1 MPEENGPTGKVDFPL
16 WISAGGE
23 SEEVLSMHDHGA
35 KAGANYREA
44 NLHKILLIG
53 NPNVGKSALFGLLTG
68 TYVTVSNYP
77 GTTVEVTYGNA
88 VLNKARTLVID
99 TPGVNSLVPM
109 SEDEKVT
116 RDMLL
121 SDRADVVVQVADT
134 KNLRRGLLIT
144 LQLAEMAVPF
154 ILDLNMD
161 DEARSRG
168 IIIDQEKLSQLLGVE
183 VVKTV
188 AIRRSGIDKLLKGIQ
203 SPRPSPIEVRYDDAI
218 EGAIRDISAL
228 LPDANIAQRAI
239 ALMVLSGDE
248 SLKGWLHT
256 NLQDHIV
263 ADIEKI
269 RQTTQSRFNNS
280 LGYLINQRRMKMADE
295 ILAQVLSL
303 HEAGKRSAIA
313 FHLGKWSMHP
323 VYGLPILLAV
333 LYLVYQF
340 VGVFGAGDAVKFL
353 EETVFGKYLNPWASK
368 IVHFAIPVPFIQEL
382 LIGDYGLFTMA
393 ITYAIAIVLPIV
405 GFFFIAFSFLED
417 SGYLPRLAVM
427 VNRIFKIMGLN
438 GKAVL
443 PMVLG
448 LGCDTMATLT
458 TRILET
464 KKERILVT
472 LLLALGVP
480 CSAQL
485 GVILGL
491 VSGISGWATSIWVF
505 TLISVMLLV
514 GYLAAKVIPGEPS
527 DFVLELPPIRVP
539 QVTNILI
546 KTLARVQWYLKE
558 AVPLFIL
565 GTFILFVSHKV
576 GALAFIQKV
585 TDPIVVHF
593 LGLPSRAAEA
603 FVIGFLRRDYGAAG
617 LFVLAKEGLLDPIQI
632 VVSLTV
638 MTLFVPCIANFFMMV
653 KERGMRTALYMSAFI
668 FPFAF
673 GVGGALNWTLRA
685 LQVKL

>member
-1 MPEENGPTGKVDFPL
+1 MQNCHGSVEVDQQNNLRKV
-16 WISAGGE
+16 I
-23 SEEVLSMHDHGA
+23 
-35 KAGANYREA
+35 
-44 NLHKILLIG
+44 LIG

-68 TYVTVSNYP
+68 KYVTVSNYP

-88 VLNKARTLVID
+88 VLNKVRTLVID

-121 SDRADVVVQVADT
+121 SDRADAVVQVADT

-144 LQLAEMAVPF
+144 LQLAEMEVPF

-161 DEARSRG
+161 DEAKSRG
-168 IIIDQEKLSQLLGVE
+168 ILIDQDALSALLGIE

-188 AIRRSGIDKLLKGIQ
+188 AIRRSGIDKLLKSIQ
-203 SPRPSPIEVRYDDAI
+203 QPRLSSLQVRYDDAI
-218 EGAIRDISAL
+218 EGGIRDIGAL
-228 LPDANIAQRAI
+228 LPDANVSRRSL
-239 ALMVLSGDE
+239 ALMILSGDE
-248 SLKGWLHT
+248 SLKSWLHA
-256 NLQDHIV
+256 NVKDHV
-263 ADIEKI
+263 IEAIENI
-269 RQTTQSRFNNS
+269 REGVQARYHNS
-280 LGYLINQRRMKMADE
+280 LGYLINSQRQKKADE
-295 ILAQVLSL
+295 ILGQVMTR
-303 HEAGKRSAIA
+303 HEAGKQSAIM
-313 FHLGKWSMHP
+313 FQLGQWSMHP
-323 VYGLPILLAV
+323 VYGLPILAAV

-340 VGVFGAGDAVKFL
+340 VGVLGAGTAVGFL
-353 EETVFGKYLNPWASK
+353 EKTVFGEYLNPWSEK
-368 IVHFAIPVPFIQEL
+368 IINFLFPIPLLREL
-382 LIGDYGLFTMA
+382 LVGDYGLITMA
-393 ITYAIAIVLPIV
+393 LTYAIAIVLPIV
-405 GFFFIAFSFLED
+405 GFFFIAFGILED

-427 VNRIFKIMGLN
+427 VNRVFKIMGLN

-485 GVILGL
+485 GVVLGM
-491 VSGISGWATSIWVF
+491 VSGLSGLATSIWIGTVV
-505 TLISVMLLV
+505 LVMLLV
-514 GYLAAKVIPGEPS
+514 GYLASKLVPGEPS

-539 QVTNILI
+539 QLGNIVV
-546 KTLARVQWYLKE
+546 KTLARVEWYLKE

-565 GTFILFVSHKV
+565 GTFILFVGHKV
-576 GALAFIQKV
+576 GALEFLQRI
-585 TDPIVVHF
+585 TDPLVVGF
-593 LGLPSRAAEA
+593 LGLPSKAAEA

-617 LFVLAKEGLLDPIQI
+617 LFVMAKGGMLDPIQI
-632 VVSLTV
+632 VVSLV
-638 MTLFVPCIANFFMMV
+638 VITLFVPCIANFFMMV
-653 KERGMRTALYMSAFI
+653 KERGMKAALYMVVFI

-673 GVGGALNWTLRA
+673 GVGGVLNWILRTLKIA
-685 LQVKL
+685 L

>member
-1 MPEENGPTGKVDFPL
+1 
-16 WISAGGE
+16 
-23 SEEVLSMHDHGA
+23 MHDHGS
-35 KAGANYREA
+35 KERKHHRDST
-44 NLHKILLIG
+44 LHKVLLIG

-68 TYVTVSNYP
+68 KYVTVSNYP

-88 VLNKARTLVID
+88 LLNKTRSLVID

-121 SDRADVVVQVADT
+121 SDRAGVVVQVADA

-144 LQLAEMAVPF
+144 LQLAEMEVPF

-161 DEARSRG
+161 DEAKSRG
-168 IIIDQEKLSQLLGVE
+168 IIIDQENLSEILGIE

-188 AIRRSGIDKLLKGIQ
+188 AIRRSGIEKLLKGIQ
-203 SPRPSPIEVRYDDAI
+203 NPRPSGIAVRYDEAI
-218 EGAIRDISAL
+218 EGGVRDITAL
-228 LPDANIAQRAI
+228 LPEANISRRAL
-239 ALMVLSGDE
+239 ALMVLAGDE
-248 SLKGWLHT
+248 SLTGWLHA
-256 NLQDHIV
+256 NLQDQVI
-263 ADIEKI
+263 AEINKI
-269 RQTTQSRFNNS
+269 LQGVQSKFHNS
-280 LGYLINQRRMKMADE
+280 LNHVINSMRLKKADE
-295 ILAQVLSL
+295 ILSRVMSRN
-303 HEAGKRSAIA
+303 EAGKQSTLAH
-313 FHLGKWSMHP
+313 HLGRWSMHP
-323 VYGLPILLAV
+323 VYGFPVLIAV

-340 VGVFGAGDAVKFL
+340 VGVFGAGTAVNFL
-353 EETVFGKYLNPWASK
+353 EKTVFGNYLNPWSAK
-368 IVHFAIPVPFIQEL
+368 IVDFIIPVPLVHEL
-382 LIGDYGLFTMA
+382 LVGDYGIITMA
-393 ITYAIAIVLPIV
+393 LTYSIAIVLPIV
-405 GFFFIAFSFLED
+405 GFFFIAFGILED

-427 VNRIFKIMGLN
+427 VNKIFKIMGLN

-464 KKERILVT
+464 NKERILVT

-491 VSGISGWATSIWVF
+491 VSGLSGLATTIWLGSIV
-505 TLISVMLLV
+505 LVMLLV
-514 GYLAAKVIPGEPS
+514 GYLASKVVPGEPS

-539 QVTNILI
+539 QLSNIVI
-546 KTLARVQWYLKE
+546 KTLARVEWYLKE

-565 GTFILFVSHKV
+565 GTLILFVGHKV
-576 GALAFIQKV
+576 GALEYIQRL
-585 TDPIVVHF
+585 TDPLVVGL
-593 LGLPSRAAEA
+593 LGLPSKAAEA

-617 LFVLAKEGLLDPIQI
+617 LFVMAKEGMLDPTQI
-632 VVSLTV
+632 VVSLV
-638 MTLFVPCIANFFMMV
+638 VITLFVPCIANFFVMV
-653 KERGMRTALYMSAFI
+653 KERGMKVALYMVAFI

-673 GVGGALNWTLRA
+673 AVGGVLNWVLRTLKVT
-685 LQVKL
+685 L

>member
-1 MPEENGPTGKVDFPL
+1 
-16 WISAGGE
+16 
-23 SEEVLSMHDHGA
+23 MHDHGTNE
-35 KAGANYREA
+35 GERYRDS
-44 NLHKILLIG
+44 NLNKVLLIG

-68 TYVTVSNYP
+68 KYVTVSNYP

-88 VLNKARTLVID
+88 VLNKVRTLVID

-116 RDMLL
+116 RDILL
-121 SDRADVVVQVADT
+121 TDKAGVVVQVADT

-144 LQLAEMAVPF
+144 LQLAEMGVPF

-168 IIIDQEKLSQLLGVE
+168 ILIDQEALSRILGIE

-188 AIRRSGIDKLLKGIQ
+188 AIRKSGIDKLLKGIQ
-203 SPRPSPIEVRYDDAI
+203 HPRPSPIEVRYDDAI
-218 EGAIRDISAL
+218 EGGARDISAL
-228 LPDANIAQRAI
+228 LPEAFISRRAL
-239 ALMVLSGDE
+239 ALMVLAGDE
-248 SLKGWLHT
+248 SLKGWLHA
-256 NLQDHIV
+256 NIQDHVIT
-263 ADIEKI
+263 AIERI
-269 RQTTQSRFNNS
+269 RQEVQSKYNNS
-280 LGYLINQRRMKMADE
+280 LGYIINQRRLKKADE
-295 ILAQVLSL
+295 ILVQVMSL
-303 HEAGKRSAIA
+303 NEAGKGSAVA
-313 FHLGKWSMHP
+313 FHLGQWSMHP
-323 VYGLPILLAV
+323 VYGLPILLTV
-333 LYLVYQF
+333 LFLVYQF
-340 VGVFGAGDAVKFL
+340 VGVLGAGDAVGFL
-353 EETVFGKYLNPWASK
+353 EETVFGKYLNPWITK
-368 IVHFAIPVPFIQEL
+368 IVHFFIPIPFVQEL

-405 GFFFIAFSFLED
+405 GFFFIAFSILED

-443 PMVLG
+443 PMILG

-491 VSGISGWATSIWVF
+491 VAGLSGLATGIWIF
-505 TLISVMLLV
+505 TLLSMMLLV
-514 GYLAAKVIPGEPS
+514 GYIAAKVIPGQPS
-527 DFVLELPPIRVP
+527 DFVLELPPIRMP
-539 QVTNILI
+539 QLTNILV

-565 GTFILFVSHKV
+565 GTFILFVGHKV
-576 GALAFIQKV
+576 GALAYIQKI
-585 TDPIVVHF
+585 TDPIVVNF

-617 LFVLAKEGLLDPIQI
+617 LFMLAKEGLLDPIQI

-653 KERGMRTALYMSAFI
+653 KERGMKTALYMAAFI

-673 GVGGALNWTLRA
+673 GVGGALNWLLRTFKVS
-685 LQVKL
+685 L

>member
-1 MPEENGPTGKVDFPL
+1 V
-16 WISAGGE
+16 
-23 SEEVLSMHDHGA
+23 HDHGSSDE
-35 KAGANYREA
+35 NRYRDSA
-44 NLHKILLIG
+44 LHKVLLIG

-88 VLNKARTLVID
+88 VLNKTKTLVID

-116 RDMLL
+116 RDILL
-121 SDRADVVVQVADT
+121 SDRADVIVQVADT

-144 LQLAEMAVPF
+144 LQLAEMGVPF

-168 IIIDQEKLSQLLGVE
+168 IVINQETLSKILGVE

-203 SPRPSPIEVRYDDAI
+203 HPRPSGIEVRYDDTI
-218 EGAIRDISAL
+218 EGGIRDIAVL
-228 LPDANIAQRAI
+228 LPEANISRRAL
-239 ALMVLSGDE
+239 ALMILAGDE
-248 SLKGWLHT
+248 SLRGWLHA
-256 NLQDHIV
+256 NLQDHVI
-263 ADIEKI
+263 AEIEKI
-269 RQTTQSRFNNS
+269 RQVAQAKFNNS
-280 LGYLINQRRMKMADE
+280 LGYLINQRRMKKADE

-303 HEAGKRSAIA
+303 HEAGKGSTIA
-313 FHLGKWSMHP
+313 FYIGKWSMHP
-323 VYGLPILLAV
+323 VFGFPILLAV
-333 LYLVYQF
+333 LYAVYQF
-340 VGVFGAGDAVKFL
+340 VGVLGAGTAVNFL
-353 EETVFGKYLNPWASK
+353 EKTVFGGYLNPWAIK
-368 IVHFAIPVPFIQEL
+368 IVDYVLPVPFLQEM
-382 LIGDYGLFTMA
+382 IVGDYGLVTMA
-393 ITYAIAIVLPIV
+393 LTYAIAIVLPIV
-405 GFFFIAFSFLED
+405 GFFFIAFGLLED

-427 VNRIFKIMGLN
+427 VNKVFKIMGLN

-443 PMVLG
+443 PMILG

-491 VSGISGWATSIWVF
+491 IAGLSGFATFIWLG
-505 TLISVMLLV
+505 TLIGVMLLV
-514 GYLAAKVIPGEPS
+514 GYLAAKIIPGEPS

-539 QVTNILI
+539 QLANILV
-546 KTLARVQWYLKE
+546 KTAARVQWYLKE

-565 GTFILFVSHKV
+565 GTFILFIGHKL
-576 GALAFIQKV
+576 GALAYIQKL
-585 TDPIVVHF
+585 TDPIVVSF

-617 LFVLAKEGLLDPIQI
+617 LFMLAKEGLLDPIQI

-653 KERGMRTALYMSAFI
+653 KERGMKTALYMVAFI

-673 GVGGALNWTLRA
+673 GVGGVLNWVLRTMKVQ
-685 LQVKL
+685 L

>member
-1 MPEENGPTGKVDFPL
+1 LLEWKE
-16 WISAGGE
+16 AGSLKEGI
-23 SEEVLSMHDHGA
+23 LLMHDHGSND
-35 KAGANYREA
+35 GERYRDS
-44 NLHKILLIG
+44 NLNKVLLIG

-68 TYVTVSNYP
+68 KYVTVSNYP

-88 VLNKARTLVID
+88 VLNKAKSLVID

-121 SDRADVVVQVADT
+121 TDRAGVVVQVADT

-144 LQLAEMAVPF
+144 IQLAEMEVPF

-161 DEARSRG
+161 DEAKSRG
-168 IIIDQEKLSQLLGVE
+168 ILIDQEMLSRLLGIE

-203 SPRPSPIEVRYDDAI
+203 HPRPSSVALRYDDTI
-218 EGAIRDISAL
+218 EGGVRDISAR
-228 LPDANIAQRAI
+228 LPEAYISRRAL
-239 ALMVLSGDE
+239 ALMVLAGDE
-248 SLKGWLHT
+248 SLKGWLHAH
-256 NLQDHIV
+256 LQDHVIE
-263 ADIEKI
+263 DIERI
-269 RQTTQSRFNNS
+269 RQEVQSKFNNS
-280 LGYLINQRRMKMADE
+280 LGYLINQRRMKKADE
-295 ILAQVLSL
+295 ILAQVMSR
-303 HEAGKRSAIA
+303 HEAGKGSAIA
-313 FHLGKWSMHP
+313 FSIGRWSMHP
-323 VYGLPILLAV
+323 VYGIPMLLVV

-340 VGVFGAGDAVKFL
+340 VGVLGAGVAVNFL
-353 EETVFGKYLNPWASK
+353 EKTVFGEYLNPWSTK
-368 IVHFAIPVPFIQEL
+368 IVNFIFPFAFIRDL
-382 LIGDYGLFTMA
+382 LVGDYGLITMA
-393 ITYAIAIVLPIV
+393 LTYSIAIVLPIV
-405 GFFFIAFSFLED
+405 GFFFIAFGILED

-427 VNRIFKIMGLN
+427 VNKIFKIMGLN

-443 PMVLG
+443 PMILG

-464 KKERILVT
+464 KKERLLVT

-485 GVILGL
+485 GVVLGM
-491 VSGISGWATSIWVF
+491 VAGISGLATAIWIGTVV
-505 TLISVMLLV
+505 LVMLLV
-514 GYLAAKVIPGEPS
+514 GYLAAKAIPGEPS

-539 QVTNILI
+539 QLTNILV

-565 GTFILFVSHKV
+565 GTFILFVGHKI
-576 GALAFIQKV
+576 GALEYMQKL
-585 TDPIVVHF
+585 TDPIVVNL
-593 LGLPSRAAEA
+593 LGLPSKAAEA

-617 LFVLAKEGLLDPIQI
+617 LFVLAKNGLLDPIQI
-632 VVSLTV
+632 VVSLV
-638 MTLFVPCIANFFMMV
+638 VITLFVPCIANFFMMV
-653 KERGMRTALYMSAFI
+653 KEQGMKAALYMVAFI

-673 GVGGALNWTLRA
+673 AVGGVMNWVLRHFHVAL
-685 LQVKL
+685 

>member
-1 MPEENGPTGKVDFPL
+1 
-16 WISAGGE
+16 
-23 SEEVLSMHDHGA
+23 MHDHGTNE
-35 KAGANYREA
+35 GERYRDS
-44 NLHKILLIG
+44 NLNKVLLIG

-68 TYVTVSNYP
+68 KYVTVSNYP

-88 VLNKARTLVID
+88 VLNKVRTLVID

-116 RDMLL
+116 RDILL
-121 SDRADVVVQVADT
+121 TDKAGVVVQVADT

-144 LQLAEMAVPF
+144 LQLAEMGVPF

-168 IIIDQEKLSQLLGVE
+168 ILIDQEALSRILGIE

-188 AIRRSGIDKLLKGIQ
+188 AIRKSGIDKLLKGIQ
-203 SPRPSPIEVRYDDAI
+203 HPRPSPIEVRYDDAI
-218 EGAIRDISAL
+218 EGGARDISAL
-228 LPDANIAQRAI
+228 LPEAFISRRAL
-239 ALMVLSGDE
+239 ALMVLAGDE
-248 SLKGWLHT
+248 SLKGWLHA
-256 NLQDHIV
+256 NIQDHVIT
-263 ADIEKI
+263 AIERI
-269 RQTTQSRFNNS
+269 RQEVQSKYNNS
-280 LGYLINQRRMKMADE
+280 LGYIINQRRLKKADE
-295 ILAQVLSL
+295 ILAQVMSL
-303 HEAGKRSAIA
+303 HEAGKGSAVA
-313 FHLGKWSMHP
+313 FHLGQWSMHP
-323 VYGLPILLAV
+323 VYGLPILLTV
-333 LYLVYQF
+333 LFLVYQF
-340 VGVFGAGDAVKFL
+340 VGVLGAGDAVGFL
-353 EETVFGKYLNPWASK
+353 EETVFGKYLNPWITK
-368 IVHFAIPVPFIQEL
+368 IVHFFIPIPFVQEL

-405 GFFFIAFSFLED
+405 GFFFIAFSILED

-443 PMVLG
+443 PMILG

-491 VSGISGWATSIWVF
+491 VAGLSGLATGIWIF
-505 TLISVMLLV
+505 TLLSMMLLV
-514 GYLAAKVIPGEPS
+514 GYIAAKVIPGQPS
-527 DFVLELPPIRVP
+527 DFVLELPPIRMP
-539 QVTNILI
+539 QLTNILV

-565 GTFILFVSHKV
+565 GTFILFVGHKV
-576 GALAFIQKV
+576 GALAYIQKI
-585 TDPIVVHF
+585 TDPIVVNF

-617 LFVLAKEGLLDPIQI
+617 LFMLAKEGLLDPIQI

-653 KERGMRTALYMSAFI
+653 KERGMKTALYMAAFI

-673 GVGGALNWTLRA
+673 GVGGALNWLLRTFKVS
-685 LQVKL
+685 L

>member
-1 MPEENGPTGKVDFPL
+1 
-16 WISAGGE
+16 
-23 SEEVLSMHDHGA
+23 MHDHGSN
-35 KAGANYREA
+35 GNESYRDSTL
-44 NLHKILLIG
+44 NKVLLIG

-88 VLNKARTLVID
+88 VLNKGKALIID

-116 RDMLL
+116 RDILL
-121 SDRADVVVQVADT
+121 TDRAGVVVQVADT

-144 LQLAEMAVPF
+144 LQLAEMGVPF

-168 IIIDQEKLSQLLGVE
+168 IVINQEKLSQMLGIE

-203 SPRPSPIEVRYDDAI
+203 HPRPSIITVQYDERI
-218 EGAIRDISAL
+218 EGGIRDISAL
-228 LPDANIAQRAI
+228 LPEAFISRRAL

-248 SLKGWLHT
+248 SLKGWLHA
-256 NLQDHIV
+256 NLQDQVI
-263 ADIEKI
+263 AEIEKI
-269 RQTTQSRFNNS
+269 RQEAQSRFNNS
-280 LGYLINQRRMKMADE
+280 LGYLINQRRMKKSDE

-303 HEAGKRSAIA
+303 HEAGKGSAIA
-313 FHLGKWSMHP
+313 FNIGMWSMHP

-333 LYLVYQF
+333 LYVVYQF
-340 VGVFGAGDAVKFL
+340 VGVLGAGTAVNFL
-353 EETVFGKYLNPWASK
+353 EKTVFGGYLNPWATK
-368 IVHFAIPVPFIQEL
+368 IVHFIIPVPFIQEL
-382 LIGDYGLFTMA
+382 LIGDYGLITMA
-393 ITYAIAIVLPIV
+393 LTYAIAIVLPIV
-405 GFFFIAFSFLED
+405 GFFFIAFGILED

-427 VNRIFKIMGLN
+427 VNKVFKIMGLN

-443 PMVLG
+443 PMILG

-491 VSGISGWATSIWVF
+491 VAGLSGLATFIWLG
-505 TLISVMLLV
+505 TLVGVMLLV

-539 QVTNILI
+539 QLSNILV

-558 AVPLFIL
+558 AVPLFML
-565 GTFILFVSHKV
+565 GTFILFISHKA
-576 GALAFIQKV
+576 GALAIIQKM
-585 TDPIVVHF
+585 TDPIVVNF

-617 LFVLAKEGLLDPIQI
+617 LFMLAREGLLDPVQI

-653 KERGMRTALYMSAFI
+653 KERGMKTALYMVAFI

-673 GVGGALNWTLRA
+673 GVGGALNWVLRFFKVA
-685 LQVKL
+685 L

>member
-1 MPEENGPTGKVDFPL
+1 
-16 WISAGGE
+16 
-23 SEEVLSMHDHGA
+23 MHDHGPND
-35 KAGANYREA
+35 GERSRDS
-44 NLHKILLIG
+44 NLNKVLLIG

-68 TYVTVSNYP
+68 KYVTVSNYP

-88 VLNKARTLVID
+88 MLNKTRSLVID

-121 SDRADVVVQVADT
+121 SDRAGVVVQVADT

-144 LQLAEMAVPF
+144 IQLAEMEVPF

-161 DEARSRG
+161 DEAKSRG
-168 IIIDQEKLSQLLGVE
+168 ILIDQEKLSQILGIE

-203 SPRPSPIEVRYDDAI
+203 HPRQSEVGVRYDGAI
-218 EGAIRDISAL
+218 EGGVRDIAAL
-228 LPDANIAQRAI
+228 LPEAYISRRAL
-239 ALMVLSGDE
+239 ALMILAGDE
-248 SLKGWLHT
+248 SLKGWLHA
-256 NLQDHIV
+256 NLQDHVI
-263 ADIEKI
+263 AEIEKI
-269 RQTTQSRFNNS
+269 RQEVQSKFNNS
-280 LGYLINQRRMKMADE
+280 LGYLINQRRMKKADE
-295 ILAQVLSL
+295 ILAQVMSR
-303 HEAGKRSAIA
+303 HEAGKRSTVA
-313 FHLGKWSMHP
+313 HRLGHWSMHP
-323 VYGLPILLAV
+323 IYGLPVLLVV

-340 VGVFGAGDAVKFL
+340 VGVLGAGIAVNFL
-353 EETVFGKYLNPWASK
+353 EKTVFGEYLNPWSAK
-368 IVHFAIPVPFIQEL
+368 LVDFIFPVSFMHDL
-382 LIGDYGLFTMA
+382 LVGDYGLITMA
-393 ITYAIAIVLPIV
+393 LTYSIAIVLPIV
-405 GFFFIAFSFLED
+405 GFFFIAFGILED

-427 VNRIFKIMGLN
+427 VNKIFKIMGLN

-443 PMVLG
+443 PMILG

-464 KKERILVT
+464 KKERMLVT

-485 GVILGL
+485 GVVLGM
-491 VSGISGWATSIWVF
+491 VSGISGFATAIWIGTVV
-505 TLISVMLLV
+505 LVMLLV

-539 QVTNILI
+539 QLTNILV
-546 KTLARVQWYLKE
+546 KTLARVEWYLKE

-565 GTFILFVSHKV
+565 GTFILFVGHKI
-576 GALAFIQKV
+576 GALEYIQKM
-585 TDPIVVHF
+585 TDPLVVGI
-593 LGLPSRAAEA
+593 LGLPSKAAEA

-617 LFVLAKEGLLDPIQI
+617 LFVMQKQGMLDPIQT
-632 VVSLTV
+632 VVSLV
-638 MTLFVPCIANFFMMV
+638 VITLFVPCIANFFMMV
-653 KERGMRTALYMSAFI
+653 KEQGMKAALYMVAFI

-673 GVGGALNWTLRA
+673 GVGGVLNWVLRTLKVA
-685 LQVKL
+685 L

>member
-1 MPEENGPTGKVDFPL
+1 
-16 WISAGGE
+16 
-23 SEEVLSMHDHGA
+23 MHDHGSSDSER
-35 KAGANYREA
+35 NRSS
-44 NLHKILLIG
+44 NLHKVLLIG

-88 VLNKARTLVID
+88 ELNKTRTLVID

-116 RDMLL
+116 RDILL
-121 SDRADVVVQVADT
+121 TDKADVVVQVADT

-144 LQLAEMAVPF
+144 LQLAEMSVPF

-168 IIIDQEKLSQLLGVE
+168 IVIDQNRLSQLLGIE

-203 SPRPSPIEVRYDDAI
+203 HPRPSIIEVRYDDAI
-218 EGAIRDISAL
+218 EGGVRDISSL
-228 LPDANIAQRAI
+228 LPDAYISRRAL
-239 ALMVLSGDE
+239 ALMILSGDE
-248 SLKGWLHT
+248 SLNGWLHA
-256 NLQDHIV
+256 NMQDHVI
-263 ADIEKI
+263 AEIEKI
-269 RQTTQSRFNNS
+269 RQAVQSKFNNS
-280 LGYLINQRRMKMADE
+280 LGYLINQRRMKKADQV
-295 ILAQVLSL
+295 LAQVLTR
-303 HEAGKRSAIA
+303 HDTGKRSAVA
-313 FHLGKWSMHP
+313 FNIGKWSMHP
-323 VYGLPILLAV
+323 VYGFPILLAV
-333 LYLVYQF
+333 LYIVYQF
-340 VGVFGAGDAVKFL
+340 VGVLGAGTAVNFL
-353 EETVFGKYLNPWASK
+353 EKTVFGVYLNPWAVK
-368 IVHFAIPVPFIQEL
+368 IVHFILPVPFLQEML
-382 LIGDYGLFTMA
+382 VGDYGLFTMA
-393 ITYAIAIVLPIV
+393 LTYAIAIVLPIV
-405 GFFFIAFSFLED
+405 GFFFIAFGLLED

-427 VNRIFKIMGLN
+427 VNRVFKIMGLN

-443 PMVLG
+443 PMILG

-491 VSGISGWATSIWVF
+491 VAGLSGLATFIWLG
-505 TLISVMLLV
+505 TLLAVILLV

-539 QVTNILI
+539 QLTNIMV

-558 AVPLFIL
+558 AVPLFML
-565 GTFILFVSHKV
+565 GTFLLFIGHKV
-576 GALAFIQKV
+576 GALAYIQQM
-585 TDPIVVHF
+585 TDPIVVNF

-617 LFVLAKEGLLDPIQI
+617 LFMLAKEGLLDPIQI

-638 MTLFVPCIANFFMMV
+638 MTLFVPCIANFFMMA
-653 KERGMRTALYMSAFI
+653 KERGMKTALAMTAFI

-673 GVGGALNWTLRA
+673 GVGGALNWVLRTFHVQ
-685 LQVKL
+685 L